1 MPHRFRFALVFA
13 AVTAFAADP
22 QPSREQ
28 LQAWLRQYP
37 AADANG
43 DGELT
48 GDEARAFLAA
58 QREARRTPAAATAS
72 RPVPDRADVAY
83 GPHERQ
89 RLDFW
94 FAPDAARAAPLVVYL
109 HGGGFVGG
117 DKQSVSVTALR
128 DARNGGAAFTSVNYR
143 FLAHAPIQDILRDGA
158 RAVQYLRAHAADFRI
173 DPQRIAVFG
182 SSAGGGM
189 ALWLA
194 THDDLAEPGAADP
207 VRRQSSRLA
216 AAAAL
221 NGQATYNLPAWEKTL
236 FPARPEWLS
245 SPAEVRRFYHF
256 QTDADFATD
265 AGRHILADCD
275 MLGLLSADDPP
286 LYLSA
291 TQPDG
296 PPANRSHLLHHPR
309 HAQVLAARARE
320 LGVPVVALY
329 ADSPAAGREGPV
341 TFLLRHLQAR
351 TSP

>member
-1 MPHRFRFALVFA
+1 MLRLFRSAAAFA
-13 AVTAFAADP
+13 TATVFAADP

-58 QREARRTPAAATAS
+58 QRASRRTPTANAAPKPA
-72 RPVPDRADVAY
+72 PDRADVAY

-94 FAPDAARAAPLVVYL
+94 FAPDASQPAPLVIYL

-117 DKQSVSVTALR
+117 DKQSFSAAALR
-128 DARNGGAAFTSVNYR
+128 DARNGGAAFASVNYR
-143 FLAHAPIQDILRDGA
+143 FLTHAPIQDILRDGA
-158 RAVQYLRAHAADFRI
+158 RVVQHLRAHAADLRL
-173 DPQRIAVFG
+173 DPRRIAVFG

-194 THDDLAEPGAADP
+194 THDDLADLEAADP
-207 VRRQSSRLA
+207 VRRQSSRLSA
-216 AAAAL
+216 AAML
-221 NGQATYNLPAWEKTL
+221 NGQATYDLTAWEKTL
-236 FPARPEWLS
+236 FPARSEWLS

-256 QTDADFATD
+256 QTDAAFTTD
-265 AGRHILADCD
+265 AGRRILADCD

-286 LYLSA
+286 LYLSV

-309 HAQVLAARARE
+309 HAQAIAARARE
-320 LGVPVVALY
+320 LGVPVVAY
-329 ADSPAAGREGPV
+329 YSDSPSSGRENPV
-341 TFLLRHLQAR
+341 AFLLRHLQAK
-351 TSP
+351 TAP